1 MSMTLLAP
9 DVLKNL
15 FICIIVSLAE
25 YQAGVAHVYTQSN
38 HLSGNLDAE
47 FEILSKR
54 FVIFKDFKT
63 NVMLAQNCCAIPVDN
78 SNDPVSLYLCKFATH
93 DGVLKIYQC
102 VII

>member
-1 MSMTLLAP
+1 MHESISIMSMTLLAP

-54 FVIFKDFKT
+54 FVIFKEVAKFRSS
-63 NVMLAQNCCAIPVDN
+63 LQIIPK
-78 SNDPVSLYLCKFATH
+78 SCWAK
-93 DGVLKIYQC
+93 
-102 VII
+102 

>member
-1 MSMTLLAP
+1 MTLLAP

-54 FVIFKDFKT
+54 FVIFKEVAKFR
-63 NVMLAQNCCAIPVDN
+63 
-78 SNDPVSLYLCKFATH
+78 SSL
-93 DGVLKIYQC
+93 Q
-102 VII
+102 IIAKSFWAK

>member
-47 FEILSKR
+47 LR
-54 FVIFKDFKT
+54 FCPKDGADASFWSLLVIQ
-63 NVMLAQNCCAIPVDN
+63 LLI
-78 SNDPVSLYLCKFATH
+78 
-93 DGVLKIYQC
+93 
-102 VII
+102 

>member
-54 FVIFKDFKT
+54 FVIFKEVAK
-63 NVMLAQNCCAIPVDN
+63 LISSLQIIPKSCWAKWILVEM
-78 SNDPVSLYLCKFATH
+78 
-93 DGVLKIYQC
+93 
-102 VII
+102 